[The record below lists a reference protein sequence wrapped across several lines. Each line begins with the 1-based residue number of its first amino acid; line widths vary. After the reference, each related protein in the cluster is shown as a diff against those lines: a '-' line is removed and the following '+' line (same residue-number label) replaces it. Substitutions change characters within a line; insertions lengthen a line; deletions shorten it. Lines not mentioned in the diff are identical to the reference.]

1 MHVAVGGG
9 RRAAPSR
16 TLSVLFFHNHMRGGR
31 SRSGAIRIS
40 ESHTQ
45 QQQRERKRERGSE
58 SAPLRSPRS
67 ANIASEPA
75 AGENVNR
82 ARKVGA
88 RRISWSP
95 NE

>member
-9 RRAAPSR
+9 RAAPSR

-40 ESHTQ
+40 ESHTHSSSSA
-45 QQQRERKRERGSE
+45 RERERGIE

-75 AGENVNR
+75 ASENVNR

-88 RRISWSP
+88 RRVSWSP